1 MDAIQPVPTTS
12 GGRSPIDVGGDAF
25 VLAGLKGGWWSFSEV
40 RWYLGLVFH
49 TLLLHGA
56 GVGWGGV
63 CNDSS

>member
-1 MDAIQPVPTTS
+1 MPYNLSETTS

-25 VLAGLKGGWWSFSEV
+25 VLAGLKGGLWSFSEV

-49 TLLLHGA
+49 ALLLHGA
-56 GVGWGGV
+56 RVGWGGV